1 MKTFSTWAFY
11 VDQYHGTLTQELYNR
26 YAPDAYGHILRGTHR
41 RALYAPESMAEQLAQ
56 CECRIID
63 IVQSYEG
70 AANSI
75 LPRGINSMSN
85 DGYSVSRSARG
96 GSTET
101 GDSDQTSD
109 IYDAMQLFLYAPV
122 NLLATGIGSI
132 PRGCPRWRK
141 PPQTEY

>member
-1 MKTFSTWAFY
+1 MKTFSKWSFY
-11 VDQYHGTLTQELYNR
+11 HDVYQGELTQDVYSR
-26 YAPDAYGHILRGTHR
+26 YAPDAYGHILRATHR
-41 RALYAPESMAEQLAQ
+41 KALYAIDSMGEQLAQ

-109 IYDAMQLFLYAPV
+109 IYDAMQLFLYSPI
-122 NLLATGIGSI
+122 NLLAVGIGSV
-132 PRGCPRWRK
+132 PRRCSRLCK